1 MNLIEIRVKCSI
13 NFLINKI
20 LSQFVSCTIYYKKLK
35 NASQRLFFFRS
46 RWEENLSFLSK
57 LNKDVKSSVTFQLK
71 NLMRKNC
78 KKRLAFYNCSPKSLK
93 KRCINTFHDIHEQ
106 KAHSNRKVFCFFFPI
121 TRHEHIHA
129 LTHLPTQTCRDMDI
143 KKQTHGYI
151 YADKSKI
158 TFTLE
163 H

>member
-35 NASQRLFFFRS
+35 NASQRLIFFRS
-46 RWEENLSFLSK
+46 RYEENLSFLIN

-78 KKRLAFYNCSPKSLK
+78 KSLK
-93 KRCINTFHDIHEQ
+93 KRCINNFHDIHEQ
-106 KAHSNRKVFCFFFPI
+106 KVHSNRKVFCFFVSSQRTNI
-121 TRHEHIHA
+121 YTLSLTYTHRHVGIW
-129 LTHLPTQTCRDMDI
+129 T
-143 KKQTHGYI
+143 
-151 YADKSKI
+151 
-158 TFTLE
+158 
-163 H
+163 